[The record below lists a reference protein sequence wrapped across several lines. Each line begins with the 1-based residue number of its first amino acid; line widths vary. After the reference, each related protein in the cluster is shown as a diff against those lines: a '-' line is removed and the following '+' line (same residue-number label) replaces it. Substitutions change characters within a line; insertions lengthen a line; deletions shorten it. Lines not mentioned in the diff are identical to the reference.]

1 MENLEI
7 KDIVDVNNIKK
18 IKAEFNNLINNLEK
32 SKINSIAN
40 FNFGGLFLLAHCFL
54 IIPGLISFFWEIKYL
69 GIYLL
74 IPISLLLLTYFF
86 MLKISIK
93 FNSSLKNIKFKYIY
107 ESVKNKKL
115 SINNI
120 NKINEFFDSL
130 NEKNQ
135 NILNEILYDD
145 LIEYNESNIAYSLL
159 LKKIKTLSIKKIR
172 KDKDI
177 IFDFIEKEV
186 KETSKKTKILDYIEK
201 KINELT
207 VSERVDVIN
216 NKLKK
221 SENINV
227 EQNKNVIKS
236 I

>member
-40 FNFGGLFLLAHCFL
+40 FNFGGLFLLAQCFL
-54 IIPGLISFFWEIKYL
+54 IVPGLISFFWEIKYL

-86 MLKISIK
+86 MLKIAIK

-115 SINNI
+115 SINSV

-135 NILNEILYDD
+135 NILNEILYND
-145 LIEYNESNIAYSLL
+145 LIEHNESNIAYSLL
-159 LKKIKTLSIKKIR
+159 L
-172 KDKDI
+172 
-177 IFDFIEKEV
+177 
-186 KETSKKTKILDYIEK
+186 K